1 MFCRGGGGEIERFM
15 RVSGFLR
22 GGRGGGGAKL
32 IYQYLFAVWHLCTVM
47 QHAAVILPACVCRFA
62 SSQKAKNPLI
72 LELRNL
78 HAAESSHCISFAQ
91 FARCIL

>member
-1 MFCRGGGGEIERFM
+1 MWELDS
-15 RVSGFLR
+15 VSPGVALVNCHATCCSDFACAFLS
-22 GGRGGGGAKL
+22 
-32 IYQYLFAVWHLCTVM
+32 
-47 QHAAVILPACVCRFA
+47 FA
-62 SSQKAKNPLI
+62 SSQKAKKPLI